1 MVMSVDFS
9 LGSLNVRRFRG
20 MAEFDLDFAQG
31 VPLYLIGANNA
42 GKSTALFA
50 LALALRGGGTHQF
63 TPDEFDF
70 YHAPDGGAETDFSI
84 CLRFL
89 ADDPKRLPI
98 VQAVGAPVPVHGVE
112 VRGTTD
118 RAGRRSHRH
127 LLLDSEG
134 KPILLITRTA
144 MKADLKET
152 YKDHGMASPRVYGRL
167 DDIRGHLPDVF
178 LLTGDNLKDQ
188 LYRYR
193 TGPLQRL
200 SRLLARRFLEEKWE
214 FPFKG
219 KTWPMPDAI
228 RNAHGFLRD
237 AVDAFPFWKADLKP
251 KLEDALSTYL
261 GRTAQI
267 QLRPDIQS
275 IEEWMT
281 QQLLVAFAAESGG
294 SVTPLERMGDGWQS
308 LIRLAAL
315 DVLSQYEEEIGERT
329 LLLFEEPETY
339 LHPHLRRKMRDV
351 LEGLAAKG
359 WYVIASTHSPDFI
372 SFRTQQVVVRL
383 RRDQAAILTGTI
395 DTSRVAEAAKYQEH
409 IDERGGSE
417 MLFARKAVLCE
428 GKDDAF
434 AVRLYLEKRG
444 TDLDGRSVSI
454 IGSGGIGGVA
464 AYAEIAKPLAIPWCG
479 VTDED
484 RLPDGT
490 INPSTAQLRQR
501 LTELAS
507 PADVMP
513 MWPVDL
519 EACLGK
525 AQGKASP
532 DWLLAQMRRKTL
544 AQIKADFPDYA
555 AVGEQIA
562 SWIEA

>member
-1 MVMSVDFS
+1 MSVEFS

-20 MAEFDLDFAQG
+20 MAEFNLDLAQG

-70 YHAPDGGAETDFSI
+70 YHAPDGQAATDFSI
-84 CLRFL
+84 CLNFIT
-89 ADDPKRLPI
+89 DNPTHLPI
-98 VQAVGAPVPVHGVE
+98 VQAVGAPMAVHGVE
-112 VRGTTD
+112 VKGSTD
-118 RAGRRSHRH
+118 KAGRSSHRH
-127 LLLDSEG
+127 VLVDAEG

-144 MKADLKET
+144 MKAALKET
-152 YKDHGMASPRVYGRL
+152 YKAHGMPSPRVYGRL
-167 DDIRGHLPDVF
+167 DDIRDHLPDVF
-178 LLTGDNLKDQ
+178 LLTGDNLKDS

-219 KTWPMPDAI
+219 KAWPMPASI

-237 AVDAFPFWKADLKP
+237 AVDAFPFWKNDLKP
-251 KLEDALSTYL
+251 RLEDTLSTYL
-261 GRTAQI
+261 GRTAQL

-315 DVLSQYEEEIGERT
+315 DVLSQYEEEVRERT

-351 LEGLAAKG
+351 LERLAARG
-359 WYVIASTHSPDFI
+359 WCVIASTHSPDFI
-372 SFRTQQVVVRL
+372 SFRMQQVVVRL
-383 RRDQAAILTGTI
+383 RREQAAIHTGTI
-395 DTSRVAEAAKYQEH
+395 DTSRVADAAKFQEH

-417 MLFARKAVLCE
+417 MLFAQKAVLCE

-434 AVRLYLEKRG
+434 AIRLYLEKRG
-444 TDLDGRSVSI
+444 TDLDGRGVSI

-490 INPSTAQLRQR
+490 IKPTTAQARQR
-501 LTELAS
+501 LTQLVS
-507 PADVMP
+507 PGDLMP

-519 EACLGK
+519 EACVGK
-525 AQGKASP
+525 GQGKASP
-532 DWLLAQMRRKTL
+532 DWMLAQVGTKSL
-544 AQIKADFPDYA
+544 AQIRADYPGYA

-562 SWIEA
+562 TWIEA